1 MADLQEYVG
10 KTVDVVPLWADT
22 FFEFTGT
29 VIGVR
34 NGLLQVRGQDDAV
47 HEVEVGQVTV
57 VEAPS
62 AGQAMEPVCPR
73 CGAVNSLSEID
84 RVAVLQKVQSVT
96 AEGNIE
102 LVTEA
107 GDVDWECQYSRDN
120 PPEFQCGECGE
131 ECSEDEL
138 IEAARKAQS

>member
-10 KTVDVVPLWADT
+10 KTVAVVPFWDNT

-34 NGLLQVRGQDDAV
+34 HGCLQVRDQDDAV
-47 HEVEVGQVTV
+47 YEVEVGQVTV

-62 AGQAMEPVCPR
+62 TGQAMEPVCPR
-73 CGAVNSLSEID
+73 CGAVNSMSEID

-96 AEGNIE
+96 AEGKIE

-107 GDVDWECQYSRDN
+107 GNVDWECQYPRDN
-120 PPEFQCGECGE
+120 PPEFQCCECGE